1 MAEIVLISLLSNLDK
16 SRTQCNV
23 SSIYLEQT
31 FVCGADVQLIFKN
44 VMRNK
49 KIYTKCKSGKILEA
63 DSAPDNRS

>member
-16 SRTQCNV
+16 SHTQCNV

-31 FVCGADVQLIFKN
+31 FVYGADVQLIFKN

-49 KIYTKCKSGKILEA
+49 KIYTKSGKILEA